1 MTRRPP
7 RSFSVLS
14 TSMVDMRKTFTSGL
28 ALLLAALL
36 LAGCGPSRETATV
49 ATVTETAPSTE
60 TEAPEPEPVTVVPAG
75 FDTVTAQ
82 RFDRGKMW
90 TFENAPVDYFEE
102 EYGFRPDETWFR
114 KARLGALRIPGCSA
128 SFVSPHGLVMTNHH
142 CGRESVSQVSQESEA
157 LLDNGFYAESLEEE
171 RKVPDFYI
179 EQLVEIEDVTEKVNR
194 RLQADNDTRGRN
206 RERQIQQM
214 QEEMTQEAK
223 RRNEDLSVELVALYS
238 GARYSAYTYERFDD
252 VRLVMAPELSLGF
265 FGGAPD
271 NFTYPRYTLDVT
283 FFRAYNDDGEPMTPK
298 QHFSWDEDGSS
309 EGDPVF
315 VVGNPGSTSRLS
327 TVSQLKF
334 TRDHSLPGQLDVL
347 VTRAKILEPY
357 IEAHPEKAEEFGL
370 RNTFFS
376 IDNSVKNYRGQ
387 LRGLRDPYLIARRAK
402 AEQAL
407 QDSIM
412 AVDSLRSRYGNVL
425 EEIEQLQR
433 SKRVAAE
440 KNNAFAAFSATSLG
454 SRVLTRAVY
463 GYFYDTLKRRG
474 AASDRLEDIREDAM
488 NIKDW
493 PAEVEAPF
501 IAARLREIRSAFG
514 PNDPTV
520 RKIMSNRTPD
530 QIADSLVQ
538 TSALMDSTKYAQ
550 MLDKS
555 FLSSDDPAV
564 ELIDAIAPLFFTTNQ
579 QMSDFN
585 ATEETLNGRLARA
598 RFAVVGTEI
607 PPDATFTLR
616 LADGRVAGYEYNGTR
631 AGAFTNYYGLY
642 DHYYSYGNRNWT
654 LPKRWVDR
662 PDDLD
667 LETPLNLV
675 STNDITGGNSG
686 SPLLNKDLE
695 VVGLI
700 FDSNIE
706 ALPNEFLY
714 TTAKARAVSV
724 DARGIVEAL
733 RDIYGADRIVTE
745 LLDGRLAESDAQAA
759 R

>member
-1 MTRRPP
+1 MRRFF
-7 RSFSVLS
+7 FS
-14 TSMVDMRKTFTSGL
+14 GI
-28 ALLLAALL
+28 ALLLAATLIV
-36 LAGCGPSRETATV
+36 GCSPSRETATV
-49 ATVTETAPSTE
+49 ATVTEEAPSTE
-60 TEAPEPEPVTVVPAG
+60 TPPPEPEPVTVIPTG
-75 FDTVTAQ
+75 FDTVKAQ

-90 TFENAPVDYFEE
+90 TFESAPVDYFEN
-102 EYGFRPDETWFR
+102 EYDFRPDEAWFR

-128 SFVSPHGLVMTNHH
+128 SFVSAHGLVMTNHH
-142 CGRESVSQVSQESEA
+142 CGRESVSQVSKEGEG
-157 LLDNGFYAESLEEE
+157 LLDDGFYASSLSDE
-171 RKVPDFYI
+171 RKVPDFYV

-206 RERQIQQM
+206 RDQQIQQM
-214 QEEMTQEAK
+214 QEEMTQAAK
-223 RRNEDLSVELVALYS
+223 RRNEDLSVEIVSLYS
-238 GARYSAYTYERFDD
+238 GARYSAYTYERFED

-283 FFRAYNDDGEPMTPK
+283 FFRVYNDNGEPLTPK
-298 QHFSWDEDGSS
+298 QHFSWDVDGSN

-347 VTRAKILEPY
+347 ATRAKILEPY
-357 IEAHPEKAEEFGL
+357 IEANPEKADEYGL
-370 RNTFFS
+370 RNTYFS

-402 AEQAL
+402 AEKAL

-412 AVDSLRSRYGNVL
+412 AVDSLQTKYGDVL

-440 KNNAFAAFSATSLG
+440 KNNAFAAFSATSIG
-454 SRVLTRAVY
+454 SRILTRAVY

-474 AASDRLEDIREDAM
+474 AAADRLEGIREDALE
-488 NIKDW
+488 IQDW
-493 PAEVEAPF
+493 PVEVEQPF
-501 IAARLREIRSAFG
+501 IEARLREIRSAFG
-514 PNDPTV
+514 ANDPTV
-520 RKIMSNRTPD
+520 RKIMADRTPED
-530 QIADSLVQ
+530 IAESLVQ
-538 TSALMDSTKYAQ
+538 NSALMDSAKYVQ
-550 MLDKS
+550 ILDKS

-564 ELIDAIAPLFFTTNQ
+564 ELIDAIAPLFFTINQ

-585 ATEETLNGRLARA
+585 ASEETLNGRLARA
-598 RFAVVGTEI
+598 RFAVVGRDI

-616 LADGRVAGYEYNGTR
+616 IADGRVASYEYNGTR
-631 AGAFTNYYGLY
+631 AHAYTNFYGLY
-642 DHYYSYGNRNWT
+642 DHYYSYGDRNWS
-654 LPKRWVDR
+654 LPERWVNR
-662 PDDLD
+662 PEDLD

-695 VVGLI
+695 VVGLV

-714 TTAKARAVSV
+714 TTEKARAISV
-724 DARGIVEAL
+724 DARGILEAL
-733 RDIYGADRIVTE
+733 RDIYEADRIVTE
-745 LLDGRLAESDAQAA
+745 LVEGRLDTPNSQAA
-759 R
+759 N

>member
-1 MTRRPP
+1 
-7 RSFSVLS
+7 
-14 TSMVDMRKTFTSGL
+14 MVDMRKTFTSGL

-171 RKVPDFYI
+171 RKVPDFYV

-223 RRNEDLSVELVALYS
+223 RRNEDLSVEIVALYS

>member
-1 MTRRPP
+1 
-7 RSFSVLS
+7 
-14 TSMVDMRKTFTSGL
+14 MVDMRKTFTSGL

-171 RKVPDFYI
+171 RKVPDFYV

-223 RRNEDLSVELVALYS
+223 RRNEDLSVEIVALYS

-598 RFAVVGTEI
+598 RFAVVGPEI

>member
-90 TFENAPVDYFEE
+90 TFENAPVDYFQE

-171 RKVPDFYI
+171 RKVPDFYV

-440 KNNAFAAFSATSLG
+440 KNNAFAAFSATSIG

-745 LLDGRLAESDAQAA
+745 LLDGRLAETDAQAA

>member
-1 MTRRPP
+1 
-7 RSFSVLS
+7 
-14 TSMVDMRKTFTSGL
+14 MVDMRKTFTSGL

-347 VTRAKILEPY
+347 VTRAKILKPY

>member
-1 MTRRPP
+1 
-7 RSFSVLS
+7 
-14 TSMVDMRKTFTSGL
+14 MVDMRKTFTSGL

-171 RKVPDFYI
+171 RKVPDFYV

-347 VTRAKILEPY
+347 VTRAKILKPY

>member
-1 MTRRPP
+1 
-7 RSFSVLS
+7 
-14 TSMVDMRKTFTSGL
+14 MVDMRKTFTSGL

-347 VTRAKILEPY
+347 VTRAKILKPY

-440 KNNAFAAFSATSLG
+440 KNNAFAAFSATSIG